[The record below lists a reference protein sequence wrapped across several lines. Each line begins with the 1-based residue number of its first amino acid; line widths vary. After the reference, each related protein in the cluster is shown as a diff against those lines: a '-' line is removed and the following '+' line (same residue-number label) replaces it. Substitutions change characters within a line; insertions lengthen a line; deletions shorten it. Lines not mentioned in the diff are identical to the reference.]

1 MLVIRPNGGSR
12 RTYPIARILSGSV
25 INSAPQSL
33 RVIETPGTNG
43 REYQETGRRIPPL
56 VVESVEPVRNY
67 RESEQLAMALQGKK
81 CTVELRV
88 AGEVYSWSD
97 VIVVSVNPA
106 RRGGEI
112 FGRGEQAG
120 LKSSL
125 SVTWEL
131 DLPPGE
137 ETEL

>member
-56 VVESVEPVRNY
+56 VVESIEPVRNY

-97 VIVVSVNPA
+97 VIVVSVNPS

-112 FGRGEQAG
+112 FGRGEQSG

-125 SVTWEL
+125 AVTWEM

>member
-1 MLVIRPNGGSR
+1 MLVIRPKGGSR

-25 INSAPQSL
+25 ISSAPQTL

-56 VVESVEPVRNY
+56 VVESIEPVQNY
-67 RESEQLAMALQGKK
+67 RESEQAAMSLQGRK
-81 CTVELRV
+81 CSVELHV

-97 VIVVSVNPA
+97 VIVVSVTPS

-112 FGRGEQAG
+112 FGRGERAG

-137 ETEL
+137 DEL